1 MARQGEVL
9 IIAEVRTR
17 SREDFGGA
25 AASVDGRKRA
35 RIVRTTQQL
44 LQQTPALARR
54 PVRFDV
60 IVVRAGDGGA
70 AEVEWIRHA
79 F

>member
-1 MARQGEVL
+1 ML

-17 SREDFGGA
+17 SSEDFGGA

-35 RIVRTTQQL
+35 RIVRTTLQL
-44 LQQTPALARR
+44 LQQTPALARH

-60 IVVRAGDGGA
+60 IVVHAGAGGA
-70 AEVEWIRHA
+70 PGVEWIRHA
-79 F
+79 FEA